1 MKKII
6 LTALLSVCVG
16 NAIADENSD
25 VASAAAGVQQASTA
39 SNSNWDP
46 TQNVYFNK
54 ADIRYVK
61 LINMIGTIP
70 LKVRLDDV
78 ADPDTITF
86 AMGDEF
92 IFDWDNGQARFEYTG
107 AGIQML
113 DLNDGGKSDDLFPD
127 ESNGNDFLKYEYGGE
142 RQAIVVDMTSGSVS
156 TVNDTDGISGHKNS
170 RLRGYY
176 DPAVTGQD
184 TIFIYLEPM

>member
-1 MKKII
+1 MKKIL
-6 LTALLSVCVG
+6 LTALLSVCIS
-16 NAIADENSD
+16 NAIAGENSD
-25 VASAAAGVQQASTA
+25 VVSTAAGAQQT
-39 SNSNWDP
+39 SNTPGSKFDP

-54 ADIRYVK
+54 ADIRYIK
-61 LINMIGTIP
+61 LINNIGTIP
-70 LKVRLDDV
+70 LKVRLEDV
-78 ADPDTITF
+78 GDPGTITF

-92 IFDWDNGQARFEYTG
+92 TFDWDNGQARFEYTG
-107 AGIQML
+107 AKIQML
-113 DLNDGGKSDDLFPD
+113 DLNDGGNSDDLFPY
-127 ESNGNDFLKYEYGGE
+127 ESNGSDFLKYEYGGE